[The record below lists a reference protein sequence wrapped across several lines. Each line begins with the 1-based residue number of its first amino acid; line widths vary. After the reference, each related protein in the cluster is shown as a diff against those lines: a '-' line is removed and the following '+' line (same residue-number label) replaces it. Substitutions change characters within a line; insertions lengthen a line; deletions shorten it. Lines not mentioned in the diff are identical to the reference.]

1 MWTAAVCVVAVV
13 CVAWVTVA
21 ALRSPRPAR
30 FTSAA
35 AEARIDTLERDNHAL
50 RAALLATEEDCRA
63 WRVRA
68 ERAELIVRQ
77 RTHVVQ

>member
-1 MWTAAVCVVAVV
+1 VITAVV
-13 CVAWVTVA
+13 CIVVGWCCGAWMGVA
-21 ALRSPRPAR
+21 AATRAPWY
-30 FTSAA
+30 TAA
-35 AEARIDTLERDNHAL
+35 AAQARIDTLERDNHAL